1 MVDQIIRLEDTSKMM
16 EEWDKFLAEK
26 SGFLL
31 VVFTGTMDAD
41 GNSWCPDCVVA
52 KPKIKE
58 VCEAVAGKVRVIV
71 ASVTRNEW
79 RGNADHPYKKHSV
92 FKCTGVPTMLL
103 FEEEN
108 EMARAENLDDFA
120 NEDLLT
126 MFKEAAA

>member
-1 MVDQIIRLEDTSKMM
+1 MVDQVIKLEDTSKMM
-16 EEWDKFLAEK
+16 EEWDKYLAEK

-31 VVFTGTMDAD
+31 VIFTGTMDAD
-41 GNSWCPDCVVA
+41 GSSWCPDCVVA

-58 VCEAVAGKVRVIV
+58 VVEAVAGKVKVIV

-79 RGNADHPYKKHSV
+79 RGNADHPYKKHGV
-92 FKCTGVPTMLL
+92 FHVTGVPTMVL

-108 EMARAENLDDFA
+108 EMARAQNLDDFA
-120 NEDLLT
+120 NEDLLN